1 MGYIHRPIRHGA
13 IKSPCRSGALRF
25 IFLWVGMQIHW
36 RIYPPRARS
45 SCMHLFSLRDRSYMF
60 LIVTV
65 QIHGDVYDKIL
76 EPKLAGILKHEIA

>member
-1 MGYIHRPIRHGA
+1 
-13 IKSPCRSGALRF
+13 
-25 IFLWVGMQIHW
+25 
-36 RIYPPRARS
+36 
-45 SCMHLFSLRDRSYMF
+45 MF